1 MNKAEKL
8 WINGAIRRNA
18 EAEEIL
24 RAFAEKAGISGKAF
38 QHMSLLTEEA
48 QKKSRALPGD
58 SWQKLRKC

>member
-38 QHMSLLTEEA
+38 QHMSLLTGRRDHGHGEPSPEEF
-48 QKKSRALPGD
+48 
-58 SWQKLRKC
+58 